1 MIENIDKH
9 LSLVAESLDW
19 AAKFN
24 INSFPSGNF
33 KEFRR
38 SLRKIRSALAEK
50 CSAAAYGESQVGKSY
65 LMSSL
70 LSSPGETFVIKNGDR
85 EYSFVD
91 DINPSGGNNS
101 KTESTG
107 VVTRFTIAKNS
118 GQHEGLVKVRL
129 LSMTDIILLLTD
141 SYYNDIK
148 LNSDGKL
155 KYDDINFELAILN
168 EKWSHNANC
177 QSVISED
184 DVRDVVDYVR
194 DVIGNSAANVCQS
207 NFGTVVS
214 AIIDKV
220 PCDAWVDVFSLLW
233 NRNAEISKLF
243 STLLREYEKL
253 GFSTDVLIP
262 FEAVLRKNGTI
273 LKIEWLDSVFGGGVA
288 DESDIPT
295 TDVFD
300 SKKNLLANGF
310 GKGVLSA
317 LIAELT
323 FELPESVA
331 MSRKFLKNI
340 DLLDFPGSRSRE
352 KFNEAEIQAVLP
364 KVFRRGKVAYLFNM
378 YSRSLRISSVLFCHH
393 NDQKAEPSLG
403 ETINDWINLNIG
415 QSPEERAQMLR
426 STNGV
431 SPLFFIATKFNID
444 LQRAKT
450 DEPGSKLESH
460 WNRFKTV
467 IPEIIKPSKWMDS
480 WVPANCGYKSQAFQN
495 IYLLRDFYWSSQN
508 KLFVGYADRGAVK
521 SAETGLFVNADYPDY
536 MDRLRDS
543 FLSNDFV
550 CKHFADPKQAWDDVA
565 TVNNDG
571 SKAIIRNL
579 DAIAEVL
586 DDARREKYLAELKTY
601 RDEMLSS
608 LSLFYEDEDVAAKN
622 KKVKKIA
629 DDIKFS
635 LDLSVASNPEVFGK
649 ILDQLMIPVGEL
661 RSIAY
666 DITVC
671 HTESPK
677 DFSVINFIRASVGIN
692 PEDGVDVNVRKLCD
706 HYGCE
711 AEELSGKLNVHGCSL
726 DDLVSVEADTLT
738 TVAGLVSNRIVERWV
753 DFLNAQSSA
762 LEAALP
768 HAGDIV
774 FSILALF
781 RKFDVKRR
789 LTEKI
794 SSYVNLFGRNELPN
808 AIADLAAIT
817 LNNFVAN
824 AGVSYVD
831 KKELPAIKEKATL
844 CNLDVDLS
852 DIAVARGRKKT
863 NLIET
868 LKAFDEAARVIN
880 DNDVQSNKPM
890 LRKLPMWDNFW
901 RWRNLLTVGLLCA
914 SDISRC
920 DPQANAKLES
930 IMNVCEN
937 LYAQ

>member
-9 LSLVAESLDW
+9 IGLVAESIDW
-19 AAKFN
+19 ASKFN

-38 SLRKIRSALAEK
+38 CLKKIRSALSEK

-70 LSSPGETFVIKNGDR
+70 LSSPGAPFVIKNGDR

-107 VVTRFTIAKNS
+107 VVTRFTIANS
-118 GQHEGLVKVRL
+118 SDRHEGFVKVRL

-148 LNSDGKL
+148 LNSEGKL
-155 KYDDINFELAILN
+155 KYDDINAELVTLSD
-168 EKWSHNANC
+168 KWSHNDGS

-184 DVRDVVDYVR
+184 DVKDIVDYVR
-194 DVIGNSAANVCQS
+194 EVIGNNAANVCQS
-207 NFGTVVS
+207 NFCSAVS
-214 AIIDKV
+214 AIISKV
-220 PCDAWVDVFSLLW
+220 PCSAWVDVFSLLW

-253 GFSTDVLIP
+253 GFTTDVFIP
-262 FEAVLRKNGTI
+262 FDAVLRKNGTI
-273 LKIEWLDSVFGGGVA
+273 LKIEWLDAVFGGQTA
-288 DESDIPT
+288 DGEEIST

-300 SKKNLLANGF
+300 SQKNLLANGF
-310 GKGVLSA
+310 GKGPLSA
-317 LIAELT
+317 LIAELS

-331 MSRKFLKNI
+331 ESRKFLKNI
-340 DLLDFPGSRSRE
+340 DLLDFPGARSRE
-352 KFNEAEIQAVLP
+352 KFNEAEMQAVLP
-364 KVFRRGKVAYLFNM
+364 QIFRRGKVAYLFNM

-403 ETINDWINLNIG
+403 ETINDWINFNIG
-415 QSPEERAQMLR
+415 SSPEERAQML
-426 STNGV
+426 SHTNGV

-450 DEPGSKLESH
+450 DDPDCKLDAH

-467 IPEIIKPSKWMDS
+467 IPEIIKPSKWMES
-480 WVPANCGYKSQAFQN
+480 WVPANSGNGAQAFQD
-495 IYLLRDFYWSSQN
+495 IYLLRDFYWSSKN
-508 KLFVGYADRGAVK
+508 NLFVGYADRGADK
-521 SAETGLFVNADYPDY
+521 SPETGLFVHPDYPDY

-550 CKHFADPKQAWDDVA
+550 RKHFADPKQAWDDVA

-579 DAIAEVL
+579 DAIAGVL
-586 DDARREKYLAELKTY
+586 DDARRGKYLAQLRTL
-601 RDEMLSS
+601 RDEMLNS

-622 KKVKKIA
+622 KKVKRIA

-666 DITVC
+666 DITIC

-692 PEDGVDVNVRKLCD
+692 LEDGVDVNVRKLCD

-711 AEELSGKLNVHGCSL
+711 ADELSGKLKAHGCSL
-726 DDLVSVEADTLT
+726 DDLVSAEADTLT
-738 TVAGLVSNRIVERWV
+738 TVAGLVANRIVGRWV

-762 LEAALP
+762 LESALP

-774 FSILALF
+774 FSIIALF
-781 RKFDVKRR
+781 RKFDVERS
-789 LTEKI
+789 LTEKL

-808 AIADLAAIT
+808 AIADLSSVT

-824 AGVSYVD
+824 VGVSYID
-831 KKELPAIKEKATL
+831 SKELSAIKEKAAL

-852 DIAVARGRKKT
+852 DVAAVRKRKMT

-868 LKAFDEAARVIN
+868 LKAFDEAAHVIN
-880 DNDVQSNKPM
+880 DNDVQSNKPI

-937 LYAQ
+937 LYA